1 MMKDMWIGRWTG
13 KGASRWAGLCIMH
26 RQMGR
31 QTGWQAGV
39 LLLAKGSYG
48 HWVKA
53 QLCRTYKWVNA

>member
-1 MMKDMWIGRWTG
+1 
-13 KGASRWAGLCIMH
+13 MH